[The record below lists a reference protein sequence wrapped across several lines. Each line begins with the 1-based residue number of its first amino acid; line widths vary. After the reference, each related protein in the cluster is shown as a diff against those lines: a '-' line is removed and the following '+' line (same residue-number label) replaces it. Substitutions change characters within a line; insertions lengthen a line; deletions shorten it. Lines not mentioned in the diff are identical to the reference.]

1 MIRRICGKFF
11 YRLYIRILS
20 IFHGNFIEIIGAEA
34 NNLKKYGF
42 NIKRLKTGTPQRI
55 KASSIDFSVL
65 KEEKGD
71 DTYWTFSF
79 DTKPLYKINEQQ
91 KCYLVYTNE
100 NTHKIIRD
108 NLKKSAMYGG
118 YATGVGPRYCHL
130 LRIK

>member
-1 MIRRICGKFF
+1 MEKKEVI
-11 YRLYIRILS
+11 
-20 IFHGNFIEIIGAEA
+20 IFQIF
-34 NNLKKYGF
+34 KKIGF

-108 NLKKSAMYGG
+108 NLKKKCYVWWLCNRCWSKILSIY
-118 YATGVGPRYCHL
+118 
-130 LRIK
+130 